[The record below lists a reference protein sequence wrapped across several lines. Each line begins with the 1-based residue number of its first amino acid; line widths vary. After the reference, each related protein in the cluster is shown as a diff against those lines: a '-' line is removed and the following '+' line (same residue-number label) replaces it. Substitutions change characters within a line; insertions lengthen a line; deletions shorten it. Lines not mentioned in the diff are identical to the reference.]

1 MIVSCN
7 NGTLS
12 AFIPTVDN
20 PWDISKVLLVY
31 RRLGFGLKH
40 TDIASKLSLTPS
52 EIIDELID
60 NAKNL
65 PLTPDP
71 GWAHWTNTDFRN
83 AGGNRGPFYRNHQKI
98 VFEDFL
104 KNDMRDRL
112 TLFWSNHFVT
122 EYYMYNHPAYTF
134 RYYNNL
140 QKNALGNFKE
150 FVRNIGLDD
159 AMLMYLNG
167 YENKNNAPNENYARE
182 LYELFTLGEGN
193 GYTQDDIT
201 ETARALTGYNS
212 RTNGGPIS
220 FNPNRFDDG
229 EKTIFGKTGNWNY
242 DDVIEI
248 LFEEKTDL
256 IANFICTK
264 IYKHFVSPVVNEN
277 IISELSSDFIQNNF
291 ELLPIFKKLFKSEH
305 FFNVDASNVIIKSP
319 IDLMVFIEKEFDF
332 IKPNNFTN
340 NLTNY
345 LRARTMDMGQQ
356 ILNPIDVAGWQE
368 NHDWIS
374 TGTLPMRWEFGD
386 YLLNRY
392 YAGNKDQFRALLK
405 DMIGENIDNAE
416 NIVKTVKEYMFC
428 NYEIQ
433 EDELNDAVS
442 IFKGDIPDNYFDGGG
457 WSINDSTVP
466 KQFYDLLRFFVTLPE
481 YQLK

>member
-1 MIVSCN
+1 M
-7 NGTLS
+7 
-12 AFIPTVDN
+12 
-20 PWDISKVLLVY
+20 
-31 RRLGFGLKH
+31 
-40 TDIASKLSLTPS
+40 
-52 EIIDELID
+52 
-60 NAKNL
+60 
-65 PLTPDP
+65 
-71 GWAHWTNTDFRN
+71 
-83 AGGNRGPFYRNHQKI
+83 
-98 VFEDFL
+98 
-104 KNDMRDRL
+104 
-112 TLFWSNHFVT
+112 
-122 EYYMYNHPAYTF
+122 
-134 RYYNNL
+134 
-140 QKNALGNFKE
+140 
-150 FVRNIGLDD
+150 
-159 AMLMYLNG
+159 
-167 YENKNNAPNENYARE
+167 
-182 LYELFTLGEGN
+182 
-193 GYTQDDIT
+193 
-201 ETARALTGYNS
+201 
-212 RTNGGPIS
+212 
-220 FNPNRFDDG
+220 
-229 EKTIFGKTGNWNY
+229 
-242 DDVIEI
+242 
-248 LFEEKTDL
+248 
-256 IANFICTK
+256 
-264 IYKHFVSPVVNEN
+264 
-277 IISELSSDFIQNNF
+277 
-291 ELLPIFKKLFKSEH
+291 FKKLFKSEH

>member
-1 MIVSCN
+1 MAVNCN
-7 NGTLS
+7 NGTLNVYV
-12 AFIPTVDN
+12 PDQDN
-20 PWDISKVLLVY
+20 PWNISKVLFVF
-31 RRLGFGLKH
+31 RRLGFSVKFKEVKNYLNSNPNH
-40 TDIASKLSLTPS
+40 L
-52 EIIDELID
+52 IDELFD
-60 NAKNL
+60 QALNM
-65 PLTPDP
+65 PVSPDP
-71 GWAHWTNTDFRN
+71 GWANFNNADFSSS
-83 AGGNRGPFYRNHQKI
+83 GKNRGAFFRDHQKI

-104 KNDMRDRL
+104 NNGVRERL

-340 NLTNY
+340 SLTNY